1 MSDSNLQQNAVSWH
15 QVICFLSSC
24 NYTND
29 VNEIHKIFTEWGI
42 ECMGNNTQLHHF
54 TNYQSVVFIRCLYFY
69 SGFIVLSFHQTSP
82 TNSTRKTF
90 LLKSLSY
97 APQCLHL
104 FGSPRNLFFCSTS
117 RFITIFGASVGSP
130 GSARAVEKPWRGLR
144 CSSRSRSL
152 QRTQR
157 WCHRAPYLDLSPVQQ
172 PRPFCAHERN

>member
-1 MSDSNLQQNAVSWH
+1 MSDSSLQQNAVSWH

-29 VNEIHKIFTEWGI
+29 VNEIHKIFIEWGI

-104 FGSPRNLFFCSTS
+104 FGSPRNLFFLLDVTFYRHIWSIR
-117 RFITIFGASVGSP
+117 RFSGERARSGKAVTWPPLLFPQPSADAAMMSPRTIFGLVTGP
-130 GSARAVEKPWRGLR
+130 
-144 CSSRSRSL
+144 
-152 QRTQR
+152 T
-157 WCHRAPYLDLSPVQQ
+157 APPLLLTWT
-172 PRPFCAHERN
+172 